1 MADNPL
7 VKDCV
12 TKMQKN
18 LDHTLHE
25 FSGIHTGKA
34 SPALVEGIMVD
45 AYGSAVRLK
54 ECAAIHTPDSRMIAV
69 QPWDKSLLKAIEKA
83 IQMANIGINPV
94 IDDTIVRLPLPEMSK
109 ERRLEL
115 TKMAHRL
122 AEEGRVAVR
131 NTRRD
136 GVEALKKDFKDGKI
150 SEDDHKK
157 LEKDLQAQTDRIMKD
172 IGDHLAK
179 KEQEL
184 LKV

>member
-45 AYGSAVRLK
+45 AYGSAMRLK

-83 IQMANIGINPV
+83 IQMANIGASPCA
-94 IDDTIVRLPLPEMSK
+94 TPAATASK
-109 ERRLEL
+109 PSRRPSR
-115 TKMAHRL
+115 TARSP
-122 AEEGRVAVR
+122 RTT
-131 NTRRD
+131 TR
-136 GVEALKKDFKDGKI
+136 
-150 SEDDHKK
+150 S
-157 LEKDLQAQTDRIMKD
+157 
-172 IGDHLAK
+172 
-179 KEQEL
+179 
-184 LKV
+184 

>member
-1 MADNPL
+1 MADHPL
-7 VKDCV
+7 IKDSIA
-12 TKMQKN
+12 KMQKN

-34 SPALVEGIMVD
+34 SPSMVEGIMVE
-45 AYGSAVRLK
+45 AYGSSVRLK

-69 QPWDKSLLKAIEKA
+69 QPWDKSLLRTIEKA
-83 IQMANIGINPV
+83 IQMANIGVNPV
-94 IDDTIVRLPLPEMSK
+94 IDGNIVRLPLPEMSK
-109 ERRLEL
+109 ERRQEL
-115 TKMAHRL
+115 TKVAHRL

-136 GVEALKKDFKDGKI
+136 GIEAVKKSLKDGAI
-150 SEDDHKK
+150 SEDDAKK
-157 LEKDLQAQTDRIMKD
+157 LEKDVQAHTDRIIKE
-172 IGDHLAK
+172 IGEHLTH